1 VVLRLC
7 QACASQTFGL
17 LALALPL
24 ALKPNDGFAS
34 VGPSMSYSLKL
45 RTFDNVGLGLR
56 VKVMNEDK
64 VIRFKT
70 V

>member
-1 VVLRLC
+1 
-7 QACASQTFGL
+7 
-17 LALALPL
+17 
-24 ALKPNDGFAS
+24 
-34 VGPSMSYSLKL
+34 MSYLLKL
-45 RTFDNVGLGLR
+45 RTFDNVGLR